1 MNIKDILDKHA
12 AWLRGEPEGVKADLT
27 GADLSKADLSE
38 ANLSKANLYEA
49 DLTGADL
56 SGANLSKANLSKAN
70 LTGADL
76 SEANLFGAHL
86 VGADLSGTHLPG
98 ANLFEANLSK
108 ANLTGANLSEANL
121 SGAHLFGANLT
132 GADLSGANLSGTHLP
147 GANLFE
153 ANLSGANL
161 FEANLS
167 EALNIDTLSWN
178 SNTEFYPLQCP
189 ETGTYTAY
197 KKANNLIVELEIPYD
212 ALRSSATSR
221 KCRASK
227 AKVISITDL
236 AGRPA
241 GDRVLSD
248 YAYSP
253 KIEYIVGQTIEIPN
267 FDTNRWHECAPG
279 IHHYITR
286 EEAVKHEN

>member
-1 MNIKDILDKHA
+1 MNILDILDKHA

-38 ANLSKANLYEA
+38 ANLYEA
-49 DLTGADL
+49 DLTGAHLSWAKLPGADL
-56 SGANLSKANLSKAN
+56 SGANL
-70 LTGADL
+70 
-76 SEANLFGAHL
+76 
-86 VGADLSGTHLPG
+86 
-98 ANLFEANLSK
+98 
-108 ANLTGANLSEANL
+108 TGANLL
-121 SGAHLFGANLT
+121 
-132 GADLSGANLSGTHLP
+132 
-147 GANLFE
+147 E

-161 FEANLS
+161 SGGNLS
-167 EALNIDTLSWN
+167 KALNIDTLSWD
-178 SNTEFYPLQCP
+178 SNTAFYPLQCP

-227 AKVISITDL
+227 ARVISITDL
-236 AGRPA
+236 AGHPA